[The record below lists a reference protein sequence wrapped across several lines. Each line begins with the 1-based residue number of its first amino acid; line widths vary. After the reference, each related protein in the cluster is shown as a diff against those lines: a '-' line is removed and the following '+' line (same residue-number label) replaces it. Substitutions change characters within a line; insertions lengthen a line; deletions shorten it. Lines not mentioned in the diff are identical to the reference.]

1 MRYFP
6 LQDLEYLLLALFLGA
21 IALCVILLA
30 YPSPRKKEKETDI
43 EEFPDGIRATNR
55 PIPPILVFVYSAFG
69 IWAVVYMLMIG
80 VFGKP
85 F

>member
-1 MRYFP
+1 MRFFP
-6 LQDLEYLLLALFLGA
+6 TLDLEYLFLGLFLGA
-21 IALCVILLA
+21 IALFVILLA
-30 YPSPRKKEKETDI
+30 YPAPRKKEEETDI

-55 PIPPILVFVYSAFG
+55 PIPPILVFVYSAFA